1 MEQYTAISYKVS
13 NLVTNAYSTSFGLS
27 IRLFH
32 PSLRSHIYAVY
43 GLVRIADE
51 IVDTYVGADQREL
64 LDTLE
69 DETTR
74 ALQSGYSTNPIV
86 HAFVQ
91 TARTY
96 QITNDIL
103 APFFESMRMD
113 LTPKTFDQHTYE
125 KYIYGSAEVVG
136 LMCLKIF
143 TTSQKQYDT
152 LKDAAKKLGSAYQKV
167 NFLRDIAT
175 DADELG
181 RWYFPN
187 SSKETFDETI
197 KQAIIIDIEEDFL
210 AGSQGITALPI
221 SSQKAVRLSYN
232 YYLQLLKKIKRTPAS
247 DLLQRRVRINDP
259 QKIVLLVRTVLNVRQ
274 TIHSTSVR
282 DH

>member
-69 DETTR
+69 DETIR

-167 NFLRDIAT
+167 NFLRDIAA

>member
-69 DETTR
+69 DETIR

-91 TARTY
+91 TASTY

-152 LKDAAKKLGSAYQKV
+152 LKGAAKKLGSAYQKV

>member
-69 DETTR
+69 DETIR

>member
-152 LKDAAKKLGSAYQKV
+152 LKGAAKKLGSAYQKV